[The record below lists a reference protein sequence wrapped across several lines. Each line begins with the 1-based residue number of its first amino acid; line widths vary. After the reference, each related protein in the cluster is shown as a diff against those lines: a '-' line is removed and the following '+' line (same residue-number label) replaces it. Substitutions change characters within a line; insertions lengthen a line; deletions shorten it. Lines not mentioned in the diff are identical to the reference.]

1 MILYLPNLNISTL
14 MLLFFSLGFFSCGQC
29 IAYPTMTEINP
40 PHLTST
46 ALSIVAIILNLGSAI
61 FQPIFGQLMNR
72 HHTEQIVTSYTAH
85 DYRTAMLSLLVVI
98 AVAIILSLKIKET
111 FCKIKASEPV
121 ELTAFSNEPE
131 EATH

>member
-1 MILYLPNLNISTL
+1 
-14 MLLFFSLGFFSCGQC
+14 
-29 IAYPTMTEINP
+29 
-40 PHLTST
+40 
-46 ALSIVAIILNLGSAI
+46 
-61 FQPIFGQLMNR
+61 MNR